1 MPVNKNMIVITGC
14 DSGIGEALAKVF
26 SEKGYKVVISYFME
40 NKFTEDQNVT
50 AYKMDLKNDEAGR
63 LSIENDRDGF
73 AVRALLKR
81 ASEALNVTIM
91 IKKVNKQILFWKE

>member
-1 MPVNKNMIVITGC
+1 MMKQQSSNTRKYETIPLSEAREMKSSRQRKSPVLDK
-14 DSGIGEALAKVF
+14 
-26 SEKGYKVVISYFME
+26 YKQYIL
-40 NKFTEDQNVT
+40 
-50 AYKMDLKNDEAGR
+50 DLKDDEAGR

-81 ASEALNVTIM
+81 ASEALNVTIT